1 MLGPAFV
8 AGIAYVDPG
17 NVATNTAAGAR
28 YGYLLIWVLV
38 AANLMAIVV
47 QYLSAKL
54 GIATGE
60 SLAHACRRHY
70 RPATVRLLWVQAE
83 TIAVATDLAEV
94 VGGAIALHILFRVP
108 LVVGGVLT
116 ALASLAILATQ
127 AGEHQRRFERVIV
140 VFLGVIVIGFGW
152 SLVAS
157 DVSFQGMAL
166 GLAPRFR
173 DGDSVLLSAAM
184 LGATVMP
191 HAVYLHSALVVDRFG
206 RDRLQEVAARR
217 MVLRATKRDVVLAL
231 MVAGAVNIAM
241 LVVAAATLAGS
252 GSNDIESAHAG
263 VAQALGAMAAAL
275 FALGLLASGLA
286 SSSVGTYA
294 GSVILDGF
302 LNRQIDPML
311 RRVITIFPALLV
323 LAVGVSP
330 SSALVISQVVLSMGI
345 PFALVPLIRFTNAPG
360 VMSEL
365 ANRRLT
371 SLVAALLATAI
382 ILLNV
387 ALVALTA
394 GDLVR

>member
-1 MLGPAFV
+1 M
-8 AGIAYVDPG
+8 
-17 NVATNTAAGAR
+17 
-28 YGYLLIWVLV
+28 
-38 AANLMAIVV
+38 VV
-47 QYLSAKL
+47 
-54 GIATGE
+54 
-60 SLAHACRRHY
+60 
-70 RPATVRLLWVQAE
+70 
-83 TIAVATDLAEV
+83 
-94 VGGAIALHILFRVP
+94 
-108 LVVGGVLT
+108 
-116 ALASLAILATQ
+116 
-127 AGEHQRRFERVIV
+127 
-140 VFLGVIVIGFGW
+140 
-152 SLVAS
+152 
-157 DVSFQGMAL
+157 
-166 GLAPRFR
+166 
-173 DGDSVLLSAAM
+173 
-184 LGATVMP
+184 
-191 HAVYLHSALVVDRFG
+191 
-206 RDRLQEVAARR
+206 
-217 MVLRATKRDVVLAL
+217 RATKRDVVLAL